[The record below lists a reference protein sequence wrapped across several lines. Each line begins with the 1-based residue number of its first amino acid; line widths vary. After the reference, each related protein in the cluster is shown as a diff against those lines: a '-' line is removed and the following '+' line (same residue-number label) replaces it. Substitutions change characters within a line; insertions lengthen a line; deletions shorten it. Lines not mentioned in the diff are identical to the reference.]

1 MLGHLVDE
9 HARQRAIRGL
19 RNHIVDLSADNFT
32 ACILP
37 SNCLYHVDLDV
48 AVDIAAD
55 LLRHRLRHSF
65 VAASR
70 VAECMVVIFTIV
82 LKVVADN
89 GGSRCDEWY
98 RRDHALQGKLV
109 PIVNHYFCNCQHF
122 RRCYF
127 LDALHVVLGKPF
139 ELFGSDTFE
148 VDKLD

>member
-9 HARQRAIRGL
+9 HARQRAIRSL
-19 RNHIVDLSADNFT
+19 RDHIVDLSADNFT
-32 ACILP
+32 ASILP
-37 SNCLYHVDLDV
+37 SDRLNHVDLDV
-48 AVDIAAD
+48 AVDIATD

-65 VAASR
+65 VTASR
-70 VAECMVVIFTIV
+70 VAKCMVVIFTIV

-89 GGSRCDEWY
+89 GGSRCNEWY
-98 RRDHALQGKLV
+98 WRDHALQGKFMA
-109 PIVNHYFCNCQHF
+109 IVNHHLCNCQHF
-122 RRCYF
+122 RRCNF